1 MLQSEKTMSAP
12 LRMRTIGRVRHDNR
26 GDTDM
31 SSTSPAAFP
40 AGQTIATPD
49 GLRLHYL
56 DAGTGEPAVF
66 VHGSGPGASGHSNF
80 KHNAPAFVEAGFRT
94 VVVDLPGYGQSSKP
108 ADVEYTLDFFVAA
121 LRAQL
126 LALELPRC
134 VLVGNSLG
142 GAIALKYALDY
153 PEHVSRLVMMAPGG
167 VEDRETY
174 FRMEG
179 IEKMVS
185 LFTGGHMN
193 HDPMRQLL
201 KLLVHDATLVT
212 DALVD
217 ERMAVCKEQPRE
229 VLATMKVPN
238 LTERLGEIACPGAR
252 LLGHGR
258 PLQSGR
264 RGAQAP
270 AKVPRRALRADQS
283 LRPLGDGGA
292 LRLLQ
297 PRVPGLPGGY
307 GRSRGVAWPSA
318 RCAGQ
323 RQDK

>member
-1 MLQSEKTMSAP
+1 
-12 LRMRTIGRVRHDNR
+12 
-26 GDTDM
+26 M

-56 DAGTGEPAVF
+56 DAGAGEPVVF
-66 VHGSGPGASGHSNF
+66 IHGSGPGASGHSNF
-80 KHNAPAFVEAGFRT
+80 KHNVPAFTAAGFRT

-185 LFTGGHMN
+185 LFTGGQMN
-193 HDPMRQLL
+193 HDTMRELL

-238 LTERLGEIACPGAR
+238 LTERLGEIACPV
-252 LLGHGR
+252 LGFWGTEDR
-258 PLQSGR
+258 FN
-264 RGAQAP
+264 P
-270 AKVPRRALRADQS
+270 A
-283 LRPLGDGGA
+283 GGA
-292 LRLLQ
+292 LKFLQ
-297 PRVPGLPGGY
+297 GCRD
-307 GRSRGVAWPSA
+307 A
-318 RCAGQ
+318 RFVLINRCGHWVMVEHSDYFNRECLGFLA
-323 RQDK
+323 DTAAAAA

>member
-1 MLQSEKTMSAP
+1 LVVAISRINDPQQWNSSRRGEALAASAKGAPPALWITISSEPVLS
-12 LRMRTIGRVRHDNR
+12 TIRV
-26 GDTDM
+26 
-31 SSTSPAAFP
+31 
-40 AGQTIATPD
+40 
-49 GLRLHYL
+49 
-56 DAGTGEPAVF
+56 
-66 VHGSGPGASGHSNF
+66 
-80 KHNAPAFVEAGFRT
+80 
-94 VVVDLPGYGQSSKP
+94 GYGQSSKP

-167 VEDRETY
+167 VEDRDTY

-193 HDPMRQLL
+193 PGTMRQLL
-201 KLLVHDATLVT
+201 ELLVHDATLVT

-217 ERMAVCKEQPRE
+217 ERMAVCKEQPRA

-238 LTERLGEIACPGAR
+238 LTERLGEIACPV
-252 LLGHGR
+252 LGFWGTEDR
-258 PLQSGR
+258 FN
-264 RGAQAP
+264 P
-270 AKVPRRALRADQS
+270 A
-283 LRPLGDGGA
+283 GGA
-292 LRLLQ
+292 LKFLQ
-297 PRVPGLPGGY
+297 GCREARFVLINRCGHWVRVEHSDYFNRECLGFL
-307 GRSRGVAWPSA
+307 ADTA
-318 RCAGQ
+318 EAAM
-323 RQDK
+323 

>member
-1 MLQSEKTMSAP
+1 
-12 LRMRTIGRVRHDNR
+12 
-26 GDTDM
+26 M
-31 SSTSPAAFP
+31 SSTLPAAVA
-40 AGQTIATPD
+40 AGQYIATPD

-56 DAGTGEPAVF
+56 DAGTGEPVVF
-66 VHGSGPGASGHSNF
+66 IHGSGPGASGHSNF

-108 ADVEYTLDFFVAA
+108 ADAEYTLDFFVAA

-126 LALELPRC
+126 VALELPRC

-179 IEKMVS
+179 IEKMVT

-193 HDPMRQLL
+193 HDTMRQLL
-201 KLLVHDATLVT
+201 QLLVHDATLVT

-238 LTERLGEIACPGAR
+238 LTGRLGEIACPV
-252 LLGHGR
+252 LGFWGTEDR
-258 PLQSGR
+258 FN
-264 RGAQAP
+264 P
-270 AKVPRRALRADQS
+270 A
-283 LRPLGDGGA
+283 GGA
-292 LRLLQ
+292 LKFLQ
-297 PRVPGLPGGY
+297 GCRD
-307 GRSRGVAWPSA
+307 A
-318 RCAGQ
+318 RFVLINRCGHWVMVEHSDYFNRECLGFLA
-323 RQDK
+323 DTAEAAV

>member
-1 MLQSEKTMSAP
+1 
-12 LRMRTIGRVRHDNR
+12 
-26 GDTDM
+26 M
-31 SSTSPAAFP
+31 SSTSPAPFP
-40 AGQTIATPD
+40 AGQTITTPD
-49 GLRLHYL
+49 GLRLHCL
-56 DAGTGEPAVF
+56 DAGAGEPVVF
-66 VHGSGPGASGHSNF
+66 IHGSGPGASGHSNF
-80 KHNAPAFVEAGFRT
+80 KHNVPAFTAAGFRA

-126 LALELPRC
+126 LALALPRC

-185 LFTGGHMN
+185 LFTGGQMN
-193 HDPMRQLL
+193 HDTMRQLL

-238 LTERLGEIACPGAR
+238 LTERLGEIACPV
-252 LLGHGR
+252 LGFWGTEDR
-258 PLQSGR
+258 FN
-264 RGAQAP
+264 P
-270 AKVPRRALRADQS
+270 A
-283 LRPLGDGGA
+283 GGA
-292 LRLLQ
+292 LKFLQ
-297 PRVPGLPGGY
+297 GCRD
-307 GRSRGVAWPSA
+307 A
-318 RCAGQ
+318 RFVLINRCGHWVMVEHSDYFNRECLGFLADTGEAAV
-323 RQDK
+323 

>member
-1 MLQSEKTMSAP
+1 
-12 LRMRTIGRVRHDNR
+12 
-26 GDTDM
+26 M
-31 SSTSPAAFP
+31 SSTSPAPFP
-40 AGQTIATPD
+40 AGQTITTPD
-49 GLRLHYL
+49 GLRLHCL
-56 DAGTGEPAVF
+56 DAGAGEPVVF
-66 VHGSGPGASGHSNF
+66 IHGSGPGASGHSNF
-80 KHNAPAFVEAGFRT
+80 KHNVPAFTAAGFRA

-142 GAIALKYALDY
+142 GAVALKYALDY

-185 LFTGGHMN
+185 LFTGGQMN
-193 HDPMRQLL
+193 HDTMRQLL

-238 LTERLGEIACPGAR
+238 LTERLGEIACPV
-252 LLGHGR
+252 LGFWGTEDR
-258 PLQSGR
+258 FN
-264 RGAQAP
+264 P
-270 AKVPRRALRADQS
+270 A
-283 LRPLGDGGA
+283 GGA
-292 LRLLQ
+292 LKFLQ
-297 PRVPGLPGGY
+297 GCRD
-307 GRSRGVAWPSA
+307 A
-318 RCAGQ
+318 RFVLINRCGHWVMVEHSDYFNRECLGFLA
-323 RQDK
+323 DTAEAAV

>member
-1 MLQSEKTMSAP
+1 
-12 LRMRTIGRVRHDNR
+12 
-26 GDTDM
+26 M
-31 SSTSPAAFP
+31 SSTSPAPFP
-40 AGQTIATPD
+40 AGQTITTPD

-56 DAGTGEPAVF
+56 DAGAGEPVVF
-66 VHGSGPGASGHSNF
+66 IHGSGPGASGHSNF
-80 KHNAPAFVEAGFRT
+80 KHNVPAFTAAGFRA

-126 LALELPRC
+126 LALALPRC

-185 LFTGGHMN
+185 LFTGGQMN
-193 HDPMRQLL
+193 HDTMRQLL

-238 LTERLGEIACPGAR
+238 LTERLGEIACPV
-252 LLGHGR
+252 LGFWGTEDR
-258 PLQSGR
+258 FN
-264 RGAQAP
+264 P
-270 AKVPRRALRADQS
+270 A
-283 LRPLGDGGA
+283 GGA
-292 LRLLQ
+292 LKFLQ
-297 PRVPGLPGGY
+297 GCRD
-307 GRSRGVAWPSA
+307 A
-318 RCAGQ
+318 RFVLINRCGHWVMVEHSDYFNRECLGFLA
-323 RQDK
+323 DTAEAAV

>member
-1 MLQSEKTMSAP
+1 
-12 LRMRTIGRVRHDNR
+12 
-26 GDTDM
+26 M
-31 SSTSPAAFP
+31 SSTSPAAIP

-56 DAGTGEPAVF
+56 DAGAGEPVVF
-66 VHGSGPGASGHSNF
+66 IHGSGPGASGHSNF
-80 KHNAPAFVEAGFRT
+80 KHNAPAFAAAGFRT

-185 LFTGGHMN
+185 LFTGGQMN
-193 HDPMRQLL
+193 HDTMRELL

-238 LTERLGEIACPGAR
+238 LTERLGEIACPV
-252 LLGHGR
+252 LGFWGTEDR
-258 PLQSGR
+258 FN
-264 RGAQAP
+264 P
-270 AKVPRRALRADQS
+270 A
-283 LRPLGDGGA
+283 GGA
-292 LRLLQ
+292 LKFLQ
-297 PRVPGLPGGY
+297 GCRD
-307 GRSRGVAWPSA
+307 A
-318 RCAGQ
+318 RFVLINRCGHWVMVEHSDYFNRECLAFLA
-323 RQDK
+323 DTAAAAAA

>member
-1 MLQSEKTMSAP
+1 
-12 LRMRTIGRVRHDNR
+12 
-26 GDTDM
+26 M
-31 SSTSPAAFP
+31 SSTSPAALP
-40 AGQTIATPD
+40 AGQTITTPD

-56 DAGTGEPAVF
+56 DTGTGEPVVF
-66 VHGSGPGASGHSNF
+66 IHGSGPGASGHSNF
-80 KHNAPAFVEAGFRT
+80 KHNAPAFAAAGFRA

-193 HDPMRQLL
+193 PDTMRQLL
-201 KLLVHDATLVT
+201 QLLVHDATLVT

-229 VLATMKVPN
+229 VLATMQVPN
-238 LTERLGEIACPGAR
+238 LTGRLGEIACPV
-252 LLGHGR
+252 LGFWGTEDR
-258 PLQSGR
+258 FN
-264 RGAQAP
+264 P
-270 AKVPRRALRADQS
+270 A
-283 LRPLGDGGA
+283 GGA
-292 LRLLQ
+292 LKFLQ
-297 PRVPGLPGGY
+297 GCRD
-307 GRSRGVAWPSA
+307 A
-318 RCAGQ
+318 RFVLINRCGHWVMVEHSEYFNRECLAFLA
-323 RQDK
+323 DTAAAAA

>member
-1 MLQSEKTMSAP
+1 
-12 LRMRTIGRVRHDNR
+12 
-26 GDTDM
+26 M
-31 SSTSPAAFP
+31 SSTSPAPFP
-40 AGQTIATPD
+40 AGQTITTPD
-49 GLRLHYL
+49 GLRLHCL
-56 DAGTGEPAVF
+56 DAGAGEPVVF
-66 VHGSGPGASGHSNF
+66 IHGSGPGASGHSNF
-80 KHNAPAFVEAGFRT
+80 KHNVPAFTAAGFRA

-126 LALELPRC
+126 LALALPRC

-185 LFTGGHMN
+185 LFTGGQMN
-193 HDPMRQLL
+193 HDTMRQLL

-238 LTERLGEIACPGAR
+238 LTERLGEIACPV
-252 LLGHGR
+252 LGFWGTEDR
-258 PLQSGR
+258 FN
-264 RGAQAP
+264 P
-270 AKVPRRALRADQS
+270 A
-283 LRPLGDGGA
+283 GGA
-292 LRLLQ
+292 LKFLQ
-297 PRVPGLPGGY
+297 GCRD
-307 GRSRGVAWPSA
+307 A
-318 RCAGQ
+318 RFVLINRCGHWVMVEHSDYFNRECLGFLA
-323 RQDK
+323 DTAEAAV